1 MHSCECRKL
10 LSMQQRPKKK
20 PHVVCPDRC
29 RDSENTDSYLPCSLA
44 LFSVHLQSFQKEYG
58 AAMKVSVGMQ
68 YTTASHQEDRRDI
81 RSLMRLSSHLPQF
94 SVAVAVVAVLCSFG
108 AIRRPILSLS

>member
-1 MHSCECRKL
+1 MQPCECRIL
-10 LSMQQRPKKK
+10 FSTQNCLGENPLNR
-20 PHVVCPDRC
+20 PDRC

-58 AAMKVSVGMQ
+58 AAMKVSVGRQ
-68 YTTASHQEDRRDI
+68 HTAASEQEDGHGTGLLMCV
-81 RSLMRLSSHLPQF
+81 SLYLPQF

-108 AIRRPILSLS
+108 AIRRAAIPRS

>member
-1 MHSCECRKL
+1 MQTCECRILFSTRKCL
-10 LSMQQRPKKK
+10 GENPLNR
-20 PHVVCPDRC
+20 PDRC

-58 AAMKVSVGMQ
+58 AALKVSVGMQ
-68 YTTASHQEDRRDI
+68 HTAASEHGLRLLMCL
-81 RSLMRLSSHLPQF
+81 SLYLPQF

-108 AIRRPILSLS
+108 AIRRPVVSHR